1 MVELALMAEI
11 AELWT
16 PPTIAIS
23 DNQVTTPV
31 PNLRPAFVSPFAV
44 ENHPNPVYYS
54 PLAGPSKIPDVAPSV
69 QTPFLDLD
77 LDLDLQQL
85 DDYIPFSLGLDSPEM
100 ETFPGTICS
109 ITDNLHQREH
119 KSSSN
124 GMFAD
129 IEQGKASWPLSDD
142 LAQDHVY
149 PEEQMQIDHSESSP
163 EHRQMVVDVVTSIS
177 PTTRPVGQSRAIT
190 PASAPNLAP
199 RKRVAGFDLRPL
211 ETDNAKTRPF
221 NNQNGINNDGSKQGR
236 RPNQRTL
243 MPKSSS
249 PRNVKATASPQSS
262 KSTPDSARTDS
273 SFAST
278 ATYAASLG
286 SAISTPS
293 IGTKSPANSFNP
305 SESNLTCR
313 DCGKTFQTPGQQK

>member
-1 MVELALMAEI
+1 MVELALTTKI

-23 DNQVTTPV
+23 DNQETIPV
-31 PNLRPAFVSPFAV
+31 PNLRTAFVSPFAV

-54 PLAGPSKIPDVAPSV
+54 PLAGPSKILDVAPPV

-85 DDYIPFSLGLDSPEM
+85 DDYIPFSLELDSPEM
-100 ETFPGTICS
+100 ETFPRTTCS
-109 ITDNLHQREH
+109 ITDDLHQREQT
-119 KSSSN
+119 SSSN
-124 GMFAD
+124 GVFAD

-142 LAQDHVY
+142 LAQDHAY

-163 EHRQMVVDVVTSIS
+163 EHRQMAVDVVTSIS
-177 PTTRPVGQSRAIT
+177 PTTRPVGQSRAFT
-190 PASAPNLAP
+190 PASAPNLTP

-221 NNQNGINNDGSKQGR
+221 NNQNGINNDGSKQR

-249 PRNVKATASPQSS
+249 PRNVKATASLQSS
-262 KSTPDSARTDS
+262 KSTPDSARTDL

-278 ATYAASLG
+278 ATHAASPG
-286 SAISTPS
+286 SAITTPS
-293 IGTKSPANSFNP
+293 IGTESPANSFSP
-305 SESNLTCR
+305 SDSNLTCR
-313 DCGKTFQTPGQQK
+313 DCGKTFQTLG